1 MAAPQSSLRGGGGL
15 QFEEEETQ
23 IWGRKGFETL
33 GETEPVETQEGGLKV
48 ASIDPQRS
56 LCSAHRLPTGWQEPQ
71 PVRAHGWAWASL
83 RYSVRW

>member
-1 MAAPQSSLRGGGGL
+1 MGAFSIWLQLGRVAQDSPGTWAPRTDASQPLLHHQQMAAPQSSLRGGGGL

-48 ASIDPQRS
+48 AIK
-56 LCSAHRLPTGWQEPQ
+56 E
-71 PVRAHGWAWASL
+71 
-83 RYSVRW
+83 